1 MHQYWYVNSKENEEQ
16 YNNQNSMSSLY
27 SQPQINKAD
36 EMSGLKICED

>member
-27 SQPQINKAD
+27 SQPQITKA
-36 EMSGLKICED
+36 EGINGLKVPEY